1 MALYLVTSD
10 TGSAAKTRKLGANAM
25 IVSAAD
31 ATDALAICQA
41 KFGGDSSWADATFT
55 AIADVTQATAN
66 GLVGWTVT
74 VKVNTTVPIS
84 VSYTGTATNDT
95 IDEIGA
101 ALVTLLNATAIDGAA
116 YSANVLKVAETTDGI
131 GDKTV
136 TVTFTPPAA
145 TYPEAVH
152 IPGMVGTIVHEGV
165 SGAALTV
172 AFKAD
177 TYVVPTVIAS
187 VDYRS

>member
-31 ATDALAICQA
+31 TTDALAIVQA

-66 GLVGWTVT
+66 GLVGWVFT
-74 VKVNTTVPIS
+74 VKVATTVPIS
-84 VSYTGTATNDT
+84 VSVTGDATTDT

-101 ALVTLLNATAIDGAA
+101 ALVVLLNATTIDNASYA
-116 YSANVLKVAETTDGI
+116 ANVLTIAAIADGI
-131 GDKTV
+131 GDKAV
-136 TVTFTPPAA
+136 TVTATPPVA
-145 TYPEAVH
+145 TYPEAIPV
-152 IPGMVGTIVHEGV
+152 PGMIGTIVDEGIA
-165 SGAALTV
+165 GAALTV